1 MVESA
6 RLCTADDLAAMP
18 EDGLRYVLVRG
29 ELIAML
35 PTSNIHGEIALML
48 SLLIGNFVR
57 ANNLGRLYA
66 AETGFKLTSDPDTV
80 LAADFAFISQARAVP
95 REGGL
100 VPIAPDL
107 AVEVVSPND
116 TRLELQKKIALYF
129 RAGTRQVW
137 IVYPRARAVYV
148 YTAEDQVTIHTGE
161 SVIEGGDLL
170 PNFRLPISQI
180 FAVLDEP

>member
-1 MVESA
+1 VLMVESA

-29 ELIAML
+29 KLIAVPL
-35 PTSNIHGEIALML
+35 ASDIQSEVALML
-48 SLLIGNFVR
+48 SLLIDNFVR
-57 ANNLGRLYA
+57 ANNLGWLYA

-80 LAADFAFISQARAVP
+80 LAADFAF
-95 REGGL
+95 
-100 VPIAPDL
+100 
-107 AVEVVSPND
+107 VSPSN
-116 TRLELQKKIALYF
+116 TRLELQEKIALYF

-148 YTAEDQVTIHTGE
+148 YIAEDQVTIHTGE
-161 SVIEGGDLL
+161 SVIESGDLL

-180 FAVLDEP
+180 FAVLV

>member
-1 MVESA
+1 
-6 RLCTADDLAAMP
+6 MP

-29 ELIAML
+29 KLIAVPL
-35 PTSNIHGEIALML
+35 ASDIQSEVALML
-48 SLLIGNFVR
+48 SLLIDNFVR
-57 ANNLGRLYA
+57 ANNLGWLYA

-80 LAADFAFISQARAVP
+80 LAADFAF
-95 REGGL
+95 
-100 VPIAPDL
+100 
-107 AVEVVSPND
+107 VSPSN
-116 TRLELQKKIALYF
+116 TRLELQEKIALYF